1 VIDTPKR
8 SPSPAAAARISLP
21 VSGAMTTPT
30 SRMPAAAI
38 ASIP

>member
-8 SPSPAAAARISLP
+8 SPSPAAARISLP